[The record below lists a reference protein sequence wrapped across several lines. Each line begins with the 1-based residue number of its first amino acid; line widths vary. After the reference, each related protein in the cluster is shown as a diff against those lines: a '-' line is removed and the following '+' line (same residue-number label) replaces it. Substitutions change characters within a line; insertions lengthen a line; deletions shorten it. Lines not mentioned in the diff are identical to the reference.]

1 MFPDVQHSL
10 TQVQGQVQVVAWGR
24 SSVALQGHRER
35 LTPAH
40 DQTLPVDLPGAVSQ
54 VVLAASRVDA
64 NGRCCWGEQRSEV
77 SLLPGRTGVRSGPTM
92 ETFHPRAVLSQ
103 PIPGLLIHLTAGT
116 SLFDPPTHSYTPC
129 ISGLNLQRDP
139 DLHGHA
145 LWTVNNSLPG

>member
-1 MFPDVQHSL
+1 MDPGRAENMLMFPDVQHSL

-64 NGRCCWGEQRSEV
+64 NGRGCWGEQRSEV

-92 ETFHPRAVLSQ
+92 ATVHPSAVLCAVSPSLAYLYISQ
-103 PIPGLLIHLTAGT
+103 QPPPSLTHLHT
-116 SLFDPPTHSYTPC
+116 PTHT
-129 ISGLNLQRDP
+129 R
-139 DLHGHA
+139 
-145 LWTVNNSLPG
+145 